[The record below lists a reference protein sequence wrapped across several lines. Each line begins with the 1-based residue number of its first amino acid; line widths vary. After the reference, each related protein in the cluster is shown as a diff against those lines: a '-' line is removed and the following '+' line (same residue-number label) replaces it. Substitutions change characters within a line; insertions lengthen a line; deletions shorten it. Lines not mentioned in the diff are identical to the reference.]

1 MFPLAKVNAIMPAIM
16 LVTVIH
22 IVLALATLGDV
33 TLIGLFLFM
42 SICPR
47 WPRQVSNDCYCR
59 WCYRITFAN
68 VNDPLSFAAKCL
80 FTRKS
85 DFTLGLQVYNTNNT
99 LKWTSLL
106 QNCAL
111 KSDV

>member
-1 MFPLAKVNAIMPAIM
+1 M
-16 LVTVIH
+16 LVTAIR

-33 TLIGLFLFM
+33 TQMGLFLFL
-42 SICPR
+42 SLHPR
-47 WPRQVSNDCYCR
+47 CPRQVSNDCRCR
-59 WCYRITFAN
+59 QRYHITFTN
-68 VNDPLSFAAKCL
+68 VNDPLSFAAKCI

-85 DFTLGLQVYNTNNT
+85 DFTLCLQVYNTNNT